1 MTELYPTDAELTDLS
16 GQADAEHDVL
26 YPAIGESPYYVSF
39 YRMLY
44 RLLDTARRAGDLRV
58 FKDGE
63 LTCGIRPGRFMDG
76 DLPRSFAGAADVAL
90 TDNAANAVY
99 LTAEGSVTVS
109 PAGFPDPS
117 TTPHLPLATITTAG
131 GAYDFSD
138 IEDHRGRSIMTLLEA
153 VSADRLGEDLRA
165 AIPSVSITPGAES
178 GDTRTVTLQLLDAG
192 GSELAAR
199 ARLRVWISESDFGP
213 PSAVGNTVTVSSGAT
228 LRELTAHADYELI
241 AASDGSV
248 AIDVTVAG
256 AASRFVMVE
265 LGGRIVSSGEL
276 TWSA

>member
-16 GQADAEHDVL
+16 GQADSEHDVL

-63 LTCGIRPGRFMDG
+63 LTFGIRPGRFMDG
-76 DLPRSFAGAADVAL
+76 DLPRSFAGASGVAL
-90 TDNAANAVY
+90 TDNADNAVY
-99 LTAEGSVTVS
+99 LTADGTVTVS
-109 PAGFPDPS
+109 TAGLPDPS
-117 TTPHLPLATITTAG
+117 ATPHLPLATITTAG

-153 VSADRLGEDLRA
+153 VSPDRLAADLRA
-165 AIPSVSITPGAES
+165 AIPSVRITTGSES
-178 GDTRTVTLQLLDAG
+178 GDTRTVTLQLLDAA
-192 GSELAAR
+192 GSDLATR
-199 ARLRVWISESDFGP
+199 ARLGVWISETDFGP
-213 PSAVGNTVTVSSGAT
+213 PSASGNTVAVSAGAT

-241 AASDGSV
+241 TASDGS
-248 AIDVTVAG
+248 AALDVTVTG

-265 LGGRIVSSGEL
+265 LDGRIVSSGEL
-276 TWSA
+276 TFSA